1 VLDRIARRF
10 GAQVLRADG
19 SLDRAR
25 LRGIVFEDA
34 AARRDLEAI
43 THPAIAAEVQQQCA
57 RAGGPY
63 QLVAIPLLAESGKA
77 GEYDRVLV
85 IDASPETQLRRL
97 MLRDGLT
104 REAAER
110 MLAAQ
115 ASRATRLALAHDVIS
130 NEGDAAALAPQVE
143 ALHRRYLA
151 LDKG

>member
-1 VLDRIARRF
+1 
-10 GAQVLRADG
+10 
-19 SLDRAR
+19 
-25 LRGIVFEDA
+25 
-34 AARRDLEAI
+34 
-43 THPAIAAEVQQQCA
+43 
-57 RAGGPY
+57 
-63 QLVAIPLLAESGKA
+63 
-77 GEYDRVLV
+77 
-85 IDASPETQLRRL
+85 